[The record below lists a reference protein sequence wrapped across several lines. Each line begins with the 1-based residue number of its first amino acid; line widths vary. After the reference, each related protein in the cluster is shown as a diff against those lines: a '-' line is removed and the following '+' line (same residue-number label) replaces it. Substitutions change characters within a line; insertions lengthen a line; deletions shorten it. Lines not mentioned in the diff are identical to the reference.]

1 MPGPRRSQQRFHCR
15 LGCATAVEQDVE
27 RADDESARQRWRTD
41 GPVQRHAALAPA
53 KRGRVAFSVGLRPSA
68 WSRDIADIASTSRNA
83 TSKVPGCG
91 RGILD
96 PPPNHLTPQ
105 QRSEVCI
112 VYVYSGPYTV
122 RSGWAL
128 YTESLTDTAF
138 DRTHK
143 SGAQH
148 VRWPITLAPAVPFS

>member
-1 MPGPRRSQQRFHCR
+1 MGRSSGMP
-15 LGCATAVEQDVE
+15 
-27 RADDESARQRWRTD
+27 
-41 GPVQRHAALAPA
+41 RHAALAAA
-53 KRGRVAFSVGLRPSA
+53 KRGRVTFSVGL
-68 WSRDIADIASTSRNA
+68 SRRRGCATSPTSLSTFRNA

-138 DRTHK
+138 DRTHE
-143 SGAQH
+143 SGARH